1 MELLIKNR
9 VVTFDAHHS
18 LYIFRTKPFHPFVDW
33 VVQGSKKISMVV
45 GNMLDTAIILSYE
58 IIDFRCCLTFKH
70 VKKGGKI
77 GQVQAITFL
86 LNEKEYYLDKN
97 GNYYFF
103 ICPLVLRTS
112 YIQALEKLFLLE
124 EKDQSFLCML
134 IELAKTPQEG

>member
-1 MELLIKNR
+1 
-9 VVTFDAHHS
+9 
-18 LYIFRTKPFHPFVDW
+18 
-33 VVQGSKKISMVV
+33 MVV

-97 GNYYFF
+97 GN
-103 ICPLVLRTS
+103 
-112 YIQALEKLFLLE
+112 
-124 EKDQSFLCML
+124 
-134 IELAKTPQEG
+134 